1 PPLHSNDDFT
11 FNVEGI
17 VKDSASLSTGSAQD
31 VLSLGNKTVIVD
43 VKGVADIP
51 IVELND
57 KSGIWQEFD
66 DGNVRGVQTFVDENG
81 QVDIS
86 FSILSGEFK
95 DNPNDH
101 SETVTVLLSNIPDG
115 VEIFDNDGNSVDLT
129 FVGYDGNNQPIYEAN
144 ITQAN
149 INSGIVIKPEA
160 SSTENIHITAT
171 TIVTE
176 NDGHTRTSTGEIRV
190 IVGPVI
196 DARNNYTVVS
206 EGDEDTRF
214 NIDWKPTTSQSPDAN
229 EFFSEVKIS
238 GFPPSC
244 TVFVDGVAQT
254 LVAGTLTLT
263 PQANESEQD
272 FSARVTQS
280 GYVQVELE
288 QDSSTDFDL
297 STTLTVKEIDH
308 EYVDAANPGQGIAEA
323 VITGSVHVQVNPVV
337 DPEDTSGAI
346 GDQTRLLV
354 TESNGTAIDV
364 VKSDA
369 QGAIDFTINTS
380 AGGQAG
386 ANIIKYQE
394 FDASSDEVVT

>member
-1 PPLHSNDDFT
+1 VADAGSFTVNRINIFEDNARTQDTVDPVTDHDPFQLSEVISMKPSADMDGSEELFVRISNFSIDGVTLVWLDGANPSQIVEVTDGNGNVLYYEIPESQLTNVEVLPPLHSNDDFT

-214 NIDWKPTTSQSPDAN
+214 NIDWKPTTSQSPDAD
-229 EFFSEVKIS
+229 EFFSEVTIS

-288 QDSSTDFDL
+288 QDSS
-297 STTLTVKEIDH
+297 
-308 EYVDAANPGQGIAEA
+308 
-323 VITGSVHVQVNPVV
+323 
-337 DPEDTSGAI
+337 
-346 GDQTRLLV
+346 
-354 TESNGTAIDV
+354 
-364 VKSDA
+364 
-369 QGAIDFTINTS
+369 
-380 AGGQAG
+380 
-386 ANIIKYQE
+386 
-394 FDASSDEVVT
+394 

>member
-1 PPLHSNDDFT
+1 ISMKPSADMDGSEELFVRISNFSIDGVTLVWLDGVNPSQIVEVTDGNGNVLYYEIPESQLTNVEVLPPLHSNDDFT

-66 DGNVRGVQTFVDENG
+66 DGNVRGVQTFVDEDG

-86 FSILSGEFK
+86 FSILSGEVK

-206 EGDEDTRF
+206 EGDEDTR
-214 NIDWKPTTSQSPDAN
+214 
-229 EFFSEVKIS
+229 
-238 GFPPSC
+238 
-244 TVFVDGVAQT
+244 
-254 LVAGTLTLT
+254 
-263 PQANESEQD
+263 
-272 FSARVTQS
+272 
-280 GYVQVELE
+280 
-288 QDSSTDFDL
+288 
-297 STTLTVKEIDH
+297 
-308 EYVDAANPGQGIAEA
+308 
-323 VITGSVHVQVNPVV
+323 
-337 DPEDTSGAI
+337 
-346 GDQTRLLV
+346 
-354 TESNGTAIDV
+354 
-364 VKSDA
+364 
-369 QGAIDFTINTS
+369 
-380 AGGQAG
+380 
-386 ANIIKYQE
+386 
-394 FDASSDEVVT
+394 

>member
-1 PPLHSNDDFT
+1 
-11 FNVEGI
+11 
-17 VKDSASLSTGSAQD
+17 
-31 VLSLGNKTVIVD
+31 
-43 VKGVADIP
+43 
-51 IVELND
+51 
-57 KSGIWQEFD
+57 
-66 DGNVRGVQTFVDENG
+66 TFVDENG

-160 SSTENIHITAT
+160 SSTENIHITAI

-214 NIDWKPTTSQSPDAN
+214 NIDWKPTTSQSPDAD
-229 EFFSEVKIS
+229 EFFSEVTIS

-244 TVFVDGVAQT
+244 TV
-254 LVAGTLTLT
+254 
-263 PQANESEQD
+263 
-272 FSARVTQS
+272 
-280 GYVQVELE
+280 
-288 QDSSTDFDL
+288 
-297 STTLTVKEIDH
+297 
-308 EYVDAANPGQGIAEA
+308 
-323 VITGSVHVQVNPVV
+323 
-337 DPEDTSGAI
+337 
-346 GDQTRLLV
+346 
-354 TESNGTAIDV
+354 
-364 VKSDA
+364 
-369 QGAIDFTINTS
+369 
-380 AGGQAG
+380 
-386 ANIIKYQE
+386 
-394 FDASSDEVVT
+394 